1 MPRVITSSIATVLMC
16 VTGAT
21 VAEAEWNDP
30 TRPDNLQVAA
40 ARAGAPV
47 FRVSA
52 IFTSNAKQVAVLNG
66 RLVREGDRLGRATVT
81 RIDEDRVTLSV
92 DKKTMVATLN
102 KRRNG
107 R

>member
-30 TRPDNLQVAA
+30 TRPDNLQVAV
-40 ARAGAPV
+40 ARAGTPV

>member
-1 MPRVITSSIATVLMC
+1 MPRVITCSMATVLIC
-16 VTGAT
+16 LSGVTIA
-21 VAEAEWNDP
+21 AAEWSDP
-30 TRPDNLQVAA
+30 TRPDNLRIAE
-40 ARAGAPV
+40 ARAGTPV

-52 IFTSNAKQVAVLNG
+52 IFTSNDKQVAVLNG

-102 KRRNG
+102 NRRNG